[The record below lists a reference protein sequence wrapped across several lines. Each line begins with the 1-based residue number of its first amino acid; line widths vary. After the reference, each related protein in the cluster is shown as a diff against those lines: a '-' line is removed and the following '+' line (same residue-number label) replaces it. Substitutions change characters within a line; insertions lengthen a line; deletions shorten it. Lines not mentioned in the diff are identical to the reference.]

1 MKKLNATKNCLSNI
15 HPLRFRVELLENIFS
30 MLFLTNEEVRQDVG
44 VYSDSGE
51 EGAIDSRA
59 LSRSASHGSTNSS
72 IITHIKEDV
81 AVEDA
86 SHFFSI
92 SDENVMLW
100 SNKTSSANTSVET
113 VLSSSTLQLR
123 DPLLSSVKSASAK
136 ETQSQGE
143 SPMVSR
149 VELKYM
155 PPTVV
160 NQRRKASGNASVTS
174 NASTN
179 SVHKIGFLVNEYIV
193 RDVLH
198 TIKDCL
204 VELNATKFKLMNN
217 SDDSSNEASVI
228 GIAERRQMELSLNKC
243 ITSDVCEE
251 KLQQRISKLQQCVSE
266 ATWRFQLASHDWL
279 PSEQGDIIV
288 DLKKVEETEDDWG
301 KFV

>member
-30 MLFLTNEEVRQDVG
+30 MLFLTNEDVRQDVG

-100 SNKTSSANTSVET
+100 SDKTSAANTSVET

-143 SPMVSR
+143 SSMVSR
-149 VELKYM
+149 VELKDM

-174 NASTN
+174 NAST
-179 SVHKIGFLVNEYIV
+179 K
-193 RDVLH
+193 
-198 TIKDCL
+198 
-204 VELNATKFKLMNN
+204 
-217 SDDSSNEASVI
+217 
-228 GIAERRQMELSLNKC
+228 
-243 ITSDVCEE
+243 
-251 KLQQRISKLQQCVSE
+251 
-266 ATWRFQLASHDWL
+266 
-279 PSEQGDIIV
+279 
-288 DLKKVEETEDDWG
+288 
-301 KFV
+301 